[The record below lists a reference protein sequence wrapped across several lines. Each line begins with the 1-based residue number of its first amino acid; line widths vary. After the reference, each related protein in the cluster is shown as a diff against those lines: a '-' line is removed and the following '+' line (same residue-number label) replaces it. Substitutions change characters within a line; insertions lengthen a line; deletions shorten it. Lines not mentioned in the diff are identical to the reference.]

1 MAGLAHAVSTDP
13 ADTAANDGLVVQVR
27 AKLPSVYGNIALDR
41 RQQYRQRG
49 LIQNRSQVGDR
60 KFFQDVLAKRRL
72 SVGEVLYTRHSGRWI
87 LALGDPVEEQ
97 DGNVRAVLAT
107 GTQLEHFQKVF
118 RTDGLP

>member
-1 MAGLAHAVSTDP
+1 MATSHSIEGSNIGNAAGSRTAVRS
-13 ADTAANDGLVVQVR
+13 A
-27 AKLPSVYGNIALDR
+27 IASSSR
-41 RQQYRQRG
+41 TFSPTG
-49 LIQNRSQVGDR
+49 ACRSAR
-60 KFFQDVLAKRRL
+60 CCAR
-72 SVGEVLYTRHSGRWI
+72 RWI

>member
-13 ADTAANDGLVVQVR
+13 ADTAASDGLLVQVR

-49 LIQNRSQVGDR
+49 RIQNRSQVAAR
-60 KFFQDVLAKRRL
+60 KFFQDVLANRRL
-72 SVGEVLYTRHSGRWI
+72 SIGEVLYTRHSGRWI
-87 LALGDPVEEQ
+87 LALGCPLEEQ

-107 GTQLEHFQKVF
+107 GTLLEHFQKVF

>member
-13 ADTAANDGLVVQVR
+13 ADTAASDGLLVQVR

-49 LIQNRSQVGDR
+49 RIQNRSQVAAR
-60 KFFQDVLAKRRL
+60 KFFQDVLANRRL
-72 SVGEVLYTRHSGRWI
+72 SIGEVLYTRHSARWI
-87 LALGDPVEEQ
+87 LALGCPLEEQ